1 MNRLRL
7 LEPCPKQDFTE
18 FTGLVMAKQPQL
30 LKNLNS
36 AISKGLL
43 AETETHWQVTP
54 LGRRYLNTLLEMLV

>member
-1 MNRLRL
+1 
-7 LEPCPKQDFTE
+7 
-18 FTGLVMAKQPQL
+18 MAEQPQL